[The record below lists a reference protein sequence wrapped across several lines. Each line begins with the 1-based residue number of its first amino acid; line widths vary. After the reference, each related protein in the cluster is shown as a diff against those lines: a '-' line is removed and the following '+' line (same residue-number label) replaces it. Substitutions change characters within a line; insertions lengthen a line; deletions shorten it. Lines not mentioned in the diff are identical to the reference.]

1 MNTSN
6 IIVTGMES
14 KAIQKRNGD
23 TGRLFTIEANDGRK
37 YVTWDE
43 NFYHARRVGEEL
55 TINYEVST
63 REWKGKTYSDY
74 KIVTEQRS
82 PAPSSNPSL
91 PVPPSA
97 NEAKVINA
105 LREVYKRIESMEKNL
120 SAQIALTM
128 GDIHIPTEEDVY
140 IPVEEPKATTTF
152 PTPAE
157 QDKMSREE
165 IGQLT
170 PGDIP
175 F

>member
-1 MNTSN
+1 MNTAN
-6 IIVTGMES
+6 IIVTGLES
-14 KAIQKRNGD
+14 KAYTKKNGD
-23 TGRLFTIEANDGRK
+23 QGRTFMIEANDGRK
-37 YVTWDE
+37 YVTWDN
-43 NFYHARRVGEEL
+43 NFYSARRVGEEL
-55 TINYEVST
+55 TLNYEVST

-91 PVPPSA
+91 PTASDP
-97 NEAKVINA
+97 KVINA
-105 LREVYKRIESMEKNL
+105 LREVYKRIETMEKNL

-128 GDIHIPTEEDVY
+128 GDIHVPTGADYGV
-140 IPVEEPKATTTF
+140 PPDEPETVM

-157 QDKMSREE
+157 QKQMSVEE
-165 IGQLT
+165 VQALT